1 LNRPK
6 QAWVYFSITDEALPL
21 SSVLEQGTS
30 SMATVPRLPLSE
42 FFRTFSPTYVLGT
55 TYTISLA
62 FFEGLVFPEI
72 DRTQLR
78 QCLLV
83 CDRVGFQRALVEA
96 RALRAVGRE
105 YMAVCAPTPHS
116 FHPKVWLM
124 IGEKEAALLVGS
136 GNLTQSG
143 FMTNLELFDAV
154 LLDHR
159 AIEKRLGEWG
169 SS

>member
-1 LNRPK
+1 
-6 QAWVYFSITDEALPL
+6 
-21 SSVLEQGTS
+21 
-30 SMATVPRLPLSE
+30 MAAVPQLPLSE

-55 TYTISLA
+55 TYTVSLA

-72 DRTQLR
+72 NRNQLR
-78 QCLLV
+78 RCLLL

-96 RALRAVGRE
+96 SALRLVGRE

-116 FHPKVWLM
+116 FHPKIWLL
-124 IGEKEAALLVGS
+124 IGEDEAALLVGS

-154 LLDHR
+154 
-159 AIEKRLGEWG
+159 RLTKDGPHG
-169 SS
+169 TLT